1 MKVFRF
7 RAGDE
12 VKFTLFEQEMS
23 GQVLQVFGDVLLVQ
37 LLEDRTV
44 KHQIFTSRVKVVRRG
59 GTIHFLDNQQ

>member
-1 MKVFRF
+1 MKAFQF

-23 GQVLQVFGDVLLVQ
+23 GQVLRVLGDVLLVQ

-44 KHQIFTSRVKVVRRG
+44 NHQIFTSRVKEVRRG
-59 GTIHFLDNQQ
+59 GAIYFLDNQQ

>member
-1 MKVFRF
+1 MKAFQF

-23 GQVLQVFGDVLLVQ
+23 GQVLRVLGDVLLVQ

-44 KHQIFTSRVKVVRRG
+44 NHQIFTSRVKEVRREG
-59 GTIHFLDNQQ
+59 AIYFLDNQQ